1 MVHVVKNVPDA
12 SALQDRVPQE
22 WLDIVEAKLS
32 AKGADQVR
40 TAVHFSCC
48 ALCAEEH
55 NYDTPEVSVLFSH
68 VLNVAAI
75 LFEITPDHEIITA
88 ALLHGVL
95 ESGHSSLEVVRE
107 QFGEVIS
114 DLVSGVMRM
123 GFMHEYQESVEYH
136 ADHSESLR
144 NMLLAMAKDVRV
156 VFIKLAERLQVMR
169 ELKYLPVAQQQ
180 KIALEARE
188 IIAPLANR
196 LGPWQI
202 KWELE
207 DLAFRYLQKDDYHH
221 LAKSLSERR
230 VDRERVIEESIE
242 NIHSALKKAGVEA
255 SINGR
260 SKHLYSIWRKMQRK
274 RLTIRQL
281 YDLHAVRILVKDVPT
296 CYAVLGIIHSMWQ
309 HIPEEFDDYIANP
322 KPNNYRSLHTA
333 IRCLDNRVVE
343 VQIRTMEMHEHAEM
357 GIASHWRYKEGGL
370 YNQELEEKIG
380 WLRQLLDWKDDVA
393 DRDAFI
399 ERFRDEIRERRIYIL
414 TPENDIIELPEG
426 ATALDFAYKIHTEL
440 GHRTRGVHING
451 RIQALSSRLETGM
464 QVSLLTTKLGNPT
477 RDWLNPHLGYL
488 KTSRAKNKVRT
499 WFKRQD
505 RQYNTVL
512 GHEILD
518 REFQHLNAKN
528 VNLEK
533 LAAEF
538 SYSVDDFL
546 TAVGQGDIGSGQI
559 AQKLGDAIPP
569 LPKPKTLAKKPT
581 VQGGVSIHGVG
592 NLLTRIAECCAP
604 VPPEPIIGFIT
615 QGRGV
620 TIHRDDCPNAEHL
633 SEQDSGRMIEVRW
646 EKTDTQCYSVN
657 IQVTAY
663 DRSGLL
669 HDITSLLASEKI
681 NLQGANRHNDEDDC
695 AIMVLSI
702 EVQHISQLS
711 RVLDKLLQIPNII
724 NAVRR

>member
-1 MVHVVKNVPDA
+1 MVHVVKNLPDA

-32 AKGADQVR
+32 TKGADQVR

-55 NYDTPEVSVLFSH
+55 NYDTPEVSVLFAH

-75 LFEITPDHEIITA
+75 LFEMTPDHEVICA

-95 ESGHSSLEVVRE
+95 EAGYSSLDVIHE
-107 QFGEVIS
+107 QFGVVIS

-123 GFMHEYQESVEYH
+123 GFMHEYQETSDYH
-136 ADHSESLR
+136 QEHSESLR

-180 KIALEARE
+180 KIAVETRE

-196 LGPWQI
+196 LGIWQI

-207 DLAFRYLQKDDYHH
+207 DLAFRYLQKKDYHQ
-221 LAKSLSERR
+221 LANSLSERR
-230 VDRERVIEESIE
+230 VDRERVIEESIG
-242 NIHSALKKAGVEA
+242 NIRKALEKAGVDA
-255 SINGR
+255 TINGR
-260 SKHLYSIWRKMQRK
+260 SKHLYSIWRKMKRK
-274 RLTIRQL
+274 RLTLRQL
-281 YDLHAVRILVKDVPT
+281 YDLHAVRILVKDIPT
-296 CYAVLGIIHSMWQ
+296 CYAVLGIIHNMWQ
-309 HIPEEFDDYIANP
+309 HIPQEFDDYIANP

-333 IRCLDNRVVE
+333 IRCLDQRVVE
-343 VQIRTMEMHEHAEM
+343 VQIRTLEMHEHSEM

-370 YNQELEEKIG
+370 YNQALEEKIG
-380 WLRQLLDWKDDVA
+380 WLRQLLDWKDDVS
-393 DRDAFI
+393 DRDMFI
-399 ERFRDEIRERRIYIL
+399 ERFHDEIREHRIYVF

-440 GHRTRGVHING
+440 GHRTRGTHVNG
-451 RIQALSSRLETGM
+451 RIQPLSFRLETGM

-488 KTSRAKNKVRT
+488 KTSRAKNKVKA

-505 RQYNTVL
+505 RQYNIVL

-538 SYSVDDFL
+538 SQSVDDFL
-546 TAVGQGDIGSGQI
+546 AAVGQGDIGSGQVS
-559 AQKLGDAIPP
+559 QKLGDSIPP
-569 LPKPKTLAKKPT
+569 LPKPKTSSKKTT
-581 VQGGVSIHGVG
+581 VQGDVSIHGVG
-592 NLLTRIAECCAP
+592 NLLTRVASCCAP
-604 VPPEPIIGFIT
+604 VPPEAIIGFIT

-620 TIHRDDCPNAEHL
+620 TIHRDDCPNAAHL
-633 SEQDSGRMIEVRW
+633 SEQDSGRMIQVCW
-646 EKTDTQCYSVN
+646 EENETQYYPVN

-669 HDITSLLASEKI
+669 RDITSLLASEKI
-681 NLQGANRHNDEDDC
+681 NLQGANTHNDEEDY
-695 AIMVLSI
+695 AIMHLSLEI
-702 EVQHISQLS
+702 QHINQLS

-724 NAVRR
+724 NAVRM